1 MRLTHNGRVAGY
13 LAACAIF
20 RDEAPDLAEWLE
32 FHLLVGFEHLFLY
45 NNRSQDGFAEVLAP
59 YVAERTVTLTDW
71 PEFPGQLTAYD
82 HCIRNHGEG
91 WRWMAFIDLDEFL
104 FSPRLRPVPEVLS
117 RYEHLP
123 GLGVVW
129 ATFGTS
135 GHATR
140 PAGLAIESYVQRLA
154 GRRHLRQYKSVVD
167 PTAVTRAYGPH
178 SFAYRDPALA
188 TVPVPRFA
196 AWDDLRVN
204 HYLTRSEEEYRG
216 KLATPDAF
224 GEPRNVVRPQA
235 IMRIPTVHDD
245 AIAAYAPAVREA
257 LERRAGAAFPGTGA

>member
-1 MRLTHNGRVAGY
+1 
-13 LAACAIF
+13 
-20 RDEAPDLAEWLE
+20 
-32 FHLLVGFEHLFLY
+32 
-45 NNRSQDGFAEVLAP
+45 
-59 YVAERTVTLTDW
+59 
-71 PEFPGQLTAYD
+71 
-82 HCIRNHGEG
+82 
-91 WRWMAFIDLDEFL
+91 
-104 FSPRLRPVPEVLS
+104 
-117 RYEHLP
+117 
-123 GLGVVW
+123 
-129 ATFGTS
+129 
-135 GHATR
+135 
-140 PAGLAIESYVQRLA
+140 LA

-204 HYLTRSEEEYRG
+204 HYLTRSEEEYRE

>member
-1 MRLTHNGRVAGY
+1 MIRDYKGRLA
-13 LAACAIF
+13 
-20 RDEAPDLAEWLE
+20 
-32 FHLLVGFEHLFLY
+32 LL
-45 NNRSQDGFAEVLAP
+45 RS
-59 YVAERTVTLTDW
+59 
-71 PEFPGQLTAYD
+71 
-82 HCIRNHGEG
+82 
-91 WRWMAFIDLDEFL
+91 
-104 FSPRLRPVPEVLS
+104 SRPS
-117 RYEHLP
+117 R
-123 GLGVVW
+123 LGVLW

-178 SFAYRDPALA
+178 SFAFRDPALA

-196 AWDDLRVN
+196 EWDDLRVN
-204 HYLTRSEEEYRG
+204 HYLTRSEQEYRE

-224 GEPRNVVRPQA
+224 GKPRNVVRPQA
-235 IMRIPTVHDD
+235 IMRIPTVRDD

-257 LERRAGAAFPGTGA
+257 LERRAAAAVPGTQT